1 MMAET
6 QFLNVEFL
14 DNSAASVIY
23 PDNMYLLR
31 FIYISEDGKLPS
43 WLDKIKEEK
52 EARNIDVL
60 MLRPEPSGSFSFTKL
75 KKNNKVVENIK
86 EGDGSYYLDTPTLIG
101 VIFSEDELVY
111 QCNLLKAF
119 KRYQYV
125 SSLYQF
131 KAWQLKDDS
140 SLSHCS
146 VYYKTAYDYLGSD
159 VNLGTTINVKIESDV
174 AATVAAKQSLE
185 DLNEE
190 ILLAPGGR
198 CPRLY

>member
-1 MMAET
+1 MIEA
-6 QFLNVEFL
+6 
-14 DNSAASVIY
+14 VIFDWIGTLHERGIGPY
-23 PDNMYLLR
+23 KDAQKTLEALR
-31 FIYISEDGKLPS
+31 RGGIKMSLISIAKD
-43 WLDKIKEEK
+43 EEK